1 MYVCRS
7 RQWTMLDKF
16 SSGGWNG
23 SPTTWPGPHTSS
35 LKWGDTLTYHWY
47 FSLEILL
54 PFCISYNT
62 YIYLCIYIKVMSL
75 LNCFIRQGQVDRAR
89 DIYDKYV
96 LQLPTARAYIKVR
109 KHIHTLNIYIH
120 TYIYTSIH
128 TITIQFLVVC
138 ELGGEKP
145 RVSAFSRCL
154 WTRAFRTPPSGFHS
168 QIVLVITHVIH
179 TIHTYVHTIHIY
191 STYIHTIH
199 IYVIQ
204 YMQTNNTYIQYI
216 YTCKTNNIYN
226 TYVQY
231 IHVYIQYN
239 TYNVGAHWKAVVELR
254 TVRRKV

>member
-1 MYVCRS
+1 MKWEPDDLAWAAYI
-7 RQWTMLDKF
+7 KF
-16 SSGGWNG
+16 EMRWHPNLPLIFLSGN
-23 SPTTWPGPHTSS
+23 
-35 LKWGDTLTYHWY
+35 
-47 FSLEILL
+47 
-54 PFCISYNT
+54 PFCLFVVHTKHT
-62 YIYLCIYIKVMSL
+62 YVHLCIYIRVMSL

-128 TITIQFLVVC
+128 TITIQFLAVC

-254 TVRRKV
+254 AVRRKV